1 MAQSAWSTEYFDQNV
16 QSQEKN
22 AGTIPTIPP
31 MYTQPVSVTETFK
44 KNGRLLGGVSIVLRV
59 ATILFSLIAVALM
72 VSWSQTVGAPDTT
85 DFLFT
90 DFVTFNFSNFAAYD
104 AVVAVNVIVTFYA
117 IVQLIHTSFILG
129 LGKVYPQPVV
139 ALAIIS
145 FVLDLVLAF
154 MLIAASAAGA
164 AITAAPTDSNVP
176 KAQASLAL
184 SFVAFLFLAVSS
196 VLSAR
201 RLFQMK

>member
-1 MAQSAWSTEYFDQNV
+1 MAHSAWSTEYFDQNV
-16 QSQEKN
+16 QSQEKY

-31 MYTQPVSVTETFK
+31 MYTQPASVTATSTK
-44 KNGRLLGGVSIVLRV
+44 TGRLLGGVSIVLRV
-59 ATILFSLIAVALM
+59 ATILFSLIAVGLM
-72 VSWSQTVGAPDTT
+72 VSWSQTIEESDGT
-85 DFLFT
+85 DSLFT
-90 DFVTFNFSNFAAYD
+90 DFVTLTFSGFAAYD

-145 FVLDLVLAF
+145 FVFDLVLAF
-154 MLIAASAAGA
+154 VLIAASAAGT
-164 AITAAPTDSNVP
+164 AITAPQLYTNVP
-176 KAQASLAL
+176 KAQAALAF